1 MELAGRLHP
10 MLVHFPI
17 ALAVIAAGAEAL
29 AIVTRRP
36 AWHGL
41 ALANI
46 RAGALFAAGAAA
58 AGWLF
63 ARDAG
68 LASDGLEVHR
78 WLAIGST
85 TTMIVAAILTVR
97 PSASAESRRLY
108 RIFLFVSALG
118 IGVTAHLGGMLVWGE
133 NFLHI

>member
-1 MELAGRLHP
+1 MTLAGRLHP

-17 ALAVIAAGAEAL
+17 ALALIAAGAETL
-29 AIVTRRP
+29 AMMTRRQ

-41 ALANI
+41 ALTNV
-46 RAGALFAAGAAA
+46 RAGALFAAVATA

-68 LASDGLEVHR
+68 LADGLEIHR

-85 TTMIVAAILTVR
+85 AAMIAAAMLTVR
-97 PSASAESRRLY
+97 PLTSPVSRRLY
-108 RIFLFVSALG
+108 RIFLFVSAAG
-118 IGVTAHLGGMLVWGE
+118 IGVTAHLGGMLVWGD

>member
-1 MELAGRLHP
+1 

-17 ALAVIAAGAEAL
+17 ALALIAAGAEAL
-29 AIVTRRP
+29 SIVTRRP

-41 ALANI
+41 ALANV
-46 RAGALFAAGAAA
+46 RAGALFALGATA

-63 ARDAG
+63 ARGAG
-68 LASDGLEVHR
+68 QASNGLEIHR

-85 TTMIVAAILTVR
+85 AAMITAAILTIR
-97 PSASAESRRLY
+97 LTACPKHRHLY
-108 RIFLFVSALG
+108 RVFLFASALG
-118 IGVTAHLGGMLVWGE
+118 ISITAHLGAMLVWGE

>member
-1 MELAGRLHP
+1 

-17 ALAVIAAGAEAL
+17 ALALIAAAAEAL
-29 AIVTRRP
+29 GIVTRRP
-36 AWHGL
+36 ACHGL
-41 ALANI
+41 ALAAI
-46 RAGALFAAGAAA
+46 RTGALFAAVATA

-68 LASDGLEVHR
+68 AASDGLEIHR

-85 TTMIVAAILTVR
+85 ATMITAALLTLR
-97 PSASAESRRLY
+97 LPASPQSRRLY
-108 RIFLFVSALG
+108 RLLLFVSALG

>member
-17 ALAVIAAGAEAL
+17 ALALIAAGAEAL
-29 AIVTRRP
+29 GIVTRRP

-41 ALANI
+41 ALANV
-46 RAGALFAAGAAA
+46 RAGALFALGATA

-63 ARDAG
+63 ARGAG
-68 LASDGLEVHR
+68 QASDGLEIHR

-85 TTMIVAAILTVR
+85 AAMITAAILTIR
-97 PSASAESRRLY
+97 LTACPKNRRLY
-108 RIFLFVSALG
+108 RVFLFASALG
-118 IGVTAHLGGMLVWGE
+118 ISITAHLGGMLVWGE